1 MGVGRFPRGRISPRV
16 SVRSHHWGPI
26 IVALRGKLDWESV
39 ESVNGSL
46 REHQTERDVI
56 LDVWNLTRC
65 EPAALVAILQAA
77 MVRAENSRRGF
88 ALVGEPSWT
97 AMDAIEANPATRSL
111 VHCRDTHAA
120 CVALR
125 RVPA

>member
-1 MGVGRFPRGRISPRV
+1 M
-16 SVRSHHWGPI
+16 

-39 ESVNGSL
+39 EPVNRCL
-46 REHQTERDVI
+46 CEHQEERDVI
-56 LDVWNLTRC
+56 LDVWNVTRC

-77 MVRAENSRRGF
+77 MVRSEAGGQGF

-97 AMDAIEANPATRSL
+97 AMEAIEANPATRSL
-111 VHCRDTHAA
+111 LRCRDTHAA
-120 CVALR
+120 CVALL